1 VKKELEKFQKE
12 MWSSTQPLLFAVE
25 YVKSILQE
33 NEKLRAMITQLL
45 EEKREEFINDV
56 RSKTDFSN
64 FEK

>member
-1 VKKELEKFQKE
+1 

-25 YVKSILQE
+25 YVENILQE
-33 NEKLRAMITQLL
+33 NEKLRIMITQLL